1 MVYPV
6 LDNTFKIATKGLA
19 STEADMSTIADMESF
34 SVAMDNGVEE
44 WTPMSTNGWIRRLMT
59 SKSMTITLSGKRNFG
74 DKGNDY
80 CAVLAFENGVDTY
93 TKFAWIMADGT
104 QIDFNCV
111 VNVTTFGGDSTAV
124 DALEIEILSDG
135 QPTVT
140 LAPPTPPETP

>member
-6 LDNTFKIATKGLA
+6 LDNQFKIGTNGLT
-19 STEADMSTIADMESF
+19 STEDDMSTIADMESF

-44 WTPMSTNGWIRRLMT
+44 WTPMSTNGWTRRLMT

-80 CAVLAFENGVDTY
+80 CAGLAFENGVDSY
-93 TKFAWIMADGT
+93 TKFVWIMADGT

-111 VNVTTFGGDSTAV
+111 VNATTFGGDSTAV

-140 LAPPTPPETP
+140 PATPATP